1 MKKIKMLFKWSKP
14 YILLLIAVV
23 AFQMLIP
30 LTYSYV
36 PQFTKYIFDYVLE
49 NTGKENTLPKFL
61 IEFFQS
67 YSGIKAAGVVAITLI
82 VFQTLRAAMMF
93 LSRYVKSIFAENI
106 SKDIRIS
113 LFKHVQDLK
122 ISRHNNLDT
131 GDMIQRS
138 TSDVDTIR
146 QFLSE
151 QFPEIFYIFTT
162 MIAGSIQ
169 MAIVNVGITF
179 VTLIIIPVTVV
190 SSIIFFKFI
199 TKQFAKVE
207 VVEANM
213 STAIQENI
221 NGVRVV
227 KAFNTEIDEIKNF
240 KEKSKAFVDESLKV
254 NKGMAYY
261 WGISDGLCAL
271 QYAATIFYCIYL
283 AEFTN
288 ISVGDIVVCVSYISM
303 MIYPIRNLGRI
314 IGDFGK
320 SIVAAGRIEEVL
332 NEEDEYVV
340 DGTEDIKVK
349 GNIEFKDVTFKFDD
363 SDKYLLNGLTFSIK
377 QGESVAIIGKTG
389 SGKSTIASLLV
400 RMHEYNGGS
409 IKIDG
414 VELKDIKKKSIRE
427 NIGIILQ
434 DPFLYARSVYDNVK
448 IARPKSTKEQI
459 YSATKKAAIHDDI
472 MTFDKQ
478 YDTLVGEKGVTLSGG
493 QKQRLAIARMLLLN
507 KPVIIFDDSLSAVD
521 ASTDMEIRKTIQNSG
536 SDITSIIITHRI
548 TTAKEADKIIV
559 IEDGKVSEIGT
570 HEELAV
576 KEGLY
581 KTLWDIQGALEE
593 EFLKLVEKEV
603 QANG

>member
-1 MKKIKMLFKWSKP
+1 MKKLRKLFKWSKR
-14 YILLLIAVV
+14 YILLLLAVI
-23 AFQMLIP
+23 AFQILIP
-30 LTYSYV
+30 FSYSYV
-36 PQFTKYIFDYVLE
+36 PQFTKYIFDYVLD
-49 NTGKENTLPKFL
+49 NTGKENTLPVFL
-61 IEFFQS
+61 INYFQRFT
-67 YSGIKAAGVVAITLI
+67 GIKAALVVAIAL
-82 VFQTLRAAMMF
+82 VLFQFVRALLMF
-93 LSRYVKSIFAENI
+93 SSRYVKSVFSENI
-106 SKDIRIS
+106 SKDMRIS

-122 ISRHNNLDT
+122 VSRHNNLDT
-131 GDMIQRS
+131 GDMIQRC

-169 MAIVNVGITF
+169 MANINTGITF
-179 VTLIIIPVTVV
+179 VTLIIVPVTVIT
-190 SSIIFFKFI
+190 SIIFFKFI

-207 VVEANM
+207 VVEADM

-227 KAFNTEIDEIKNF
+227 KAFNKEIDEINKF
-240 KEKSKAFVDESLKV
+240 KKKSKAYVDESIRV

-261 WGISDGLCAL
+261 WGLSDGLCAL

-283 AEFTN
+283 AEFTD

-320 SIVAAGRIEEVL
+320 SIVAAGRINEVL
-332 NEEDEYVV
+332 DEKDEYTI
-340 DGTEDIKVK
+340 DGVLDVNIK
-349 GNIEFKDVTFKFDD
+349 GNIEFKDVKFKFDD
-363 SDKYLLNGLTFSIK
+363 SDKYLLNGVSFSIK
-377 QGESVAIIGKTG
+377 EGESVAIIGKTG

-400 RMHEYNGGS
+400 RMYDYTSGS

-414 VELKDIKKKSIRE
+414 IELKDIKKKSIRE

-434 DPFLYARSVYDNVK
+434 DPFLYARSVIDNVR
-448 IARPKSTKEQI
+448 IARPLSTPEQV
-459 YSATKKAAIHDDI
+459 YNVTKKAAIHNDI
-472 MTFDKQ
+472 LTFDKK

-493 QKQRLAIARMLLLN
+493 QKQRLSIARMLLLN

-521 ASTDMEIRKTIQNSG
+521 TSTDMEIRKTIQDNSSG
-536 SDITSIIITHRI
+536 ITSIIITHRI

-559 IEDGKVSEIGT
+559 IEDGVVSEIGT
-570 HEELAV
+570 HEELSH
-576 KEGLY
+576 KDGLY

-593 EFLKLVEKEV
+593 EFLKIVEKEV
-603 QANG
+603 QTNG